1 MHLPLSCGAG
11 EGACLVSRAKGAPP
25 ASETGVENSK
35 AAARF
40 SSEPLKTSFN
50 LPRFRGRALSSAV
63 GRQALFPGKAGLL
76 SHLLFEG

>member
-11 EGACLVSRAKGAPP
+11 EGAFLVSRAKGAPP
-25 ASETGVENSK
+25 ASETGAESSE

-50 LPRFRGRALSSAV
+50 LPPFRGRALRSAA
-63 GRQALFPGKAGLL
+63 GHQALFPGKAGQL
-76 SHLLFEG
+76 SHLLFDG